1 MSVFRPPGVLG
12 RTTRRRLVG
21 VGAAASAATAESVGV
36 GAWFT
41 LVVVGSRT
49 ASTALAGLGILFC
62 GSLLR
67 AGVFGATTSTPTDL
81 LQPRRL
87 AAALALAGTW
97 LLWLLVAE
105 AVGGAPGLV
114 AGGAVL
120 TAVLAGQFALERR
133 VFGSRRPRR
142 GPVHAVGPALLV
154 AVGATTLL
162 AATWFTDW
170 AVTSAPL
177 SVGSRSLVVRIEA
190 FQVGL
195 VVFAAFAFLAQQ
207 RRFQRTLG
215 P

>member
-21 VGAAASAATAESVGV
+21 VGAAASAAAAEAVGV

-41 LVVVGSRT
+41 LVVVGPRT
-49 ASTALAGLGILFC
+49 TSTALAGLGILFC

-67 AGVFGATTSTPTDL
+67 AGVFGATTSAPTDP

-97 LLWLLVAE
+97 HLWLLVAE
-105 AVGGAPGLV
+105 VVGGTSGLV

-120 TAVLAGQFALERR
+120 TAVLAGQFVLERR
-133 VFGSRRPRR
+133 VFGSRRPRG

-162 AATWFTDW
+162 AATWFIDW
-170 AVTSAPL
+170 TVTTAPL
-177 SVGSRSLVVRIEA
+177 SVGPRSLVVRIEA

-207 RRFQRTLG
+207 RRFQRTLA